1 MELVLDNVSK
11 TLRRTQVID
20 GVTLRLTGGRV
31 YGLRGYNGSGKTM
44 LMRLMAGL
52 LRPTAGTVA
61 IDGKTLG
68 RDIDF
73 PSSLGLF
80 LESPAFL
87 PHYTG
92 QENLRLIARLRGA
105 AGEEQIRAALRR
117 VGLDPDDRR
126 KYRKYSLGMK
136 QRLGIA
142 CAIFESPDILLLDEP
157 TNALDTAGAALVRDI
172 IRDERARGALVVV
185 ASHDREQLDALAD
198 VIYTIEHGQIVGEET
213 TP

>member
-68 RDIDF
+68 RDID
-73 PSSLGLF
+73 SGGLW
-80 LESPAFL
+80 L
-87 PHYTG
+87 
-92 QENLRLIARLRGA
+92 
-105 AGEEQIRAALRR
+105 
-117 VGLDPDDRR
+117 
-126 KYRKYSLGMK
+126 
-136 QRLGIA
+136 
-142 CAIFESPDILLLDEP
+142 
-157 TNALDTAGAALVRDI
+157 
-172 IRDERARGALVVV
+172 
-185 ASHDREQLDALAD
+185 
-198 VIYTIEHGQIVGEET
+198 
-213 TP
+213 